1 MRGIIKIA
9 SKARRYMAGLFYC
22 DYVKI
27 RVSNFDSWENNN
39 GKKDGRV

>member
-1 MRGIIKIA
+1 MRGIIK
-9 SKARRYMAGLFYC
+9 SHRRPAVIWRAYFYC

-27 RVSNFDSWENNN
+27 RVNNFDSWENNN